1 MTFYVSAQ
9 SSLSIFAQKHL
20 CKWEDAYFILKVKI
34 FALTKIVLERRN
46 LEMNAHLMCISVR
59 NTVLILLLSPFKHG
73 KGCDQKQPK
82 MRWSD
87 HINHFAHF
95 FSNTALD

>member
-1 MTFYVSAQ
+1 MLI
-9 SSLSIFAQKHL
+9 LSYKIN
-20 CKWEDAYFILKVKI
+20 I
-34 FALTKIVLERRN
+34 FALTKILLERRN
-46 LEMNAHLMCISVR
+46 LEMDVPLMCISEG
-59 NTVLILLLSPFKHG
+59 NTVLIPLLSPFKHE
-73 KGCDQKQPK
+73 KGCDQTQPK

>member
-1 MTFYVSAQ
+1 
-9 SSLSIFAQKHL
+9 
-20 CKWEDAYFILKVKI
+20 
-34 FALTKIVLERRN
+34 
-46 LEMNAHLMCISVR
+46 MNAPLMCISEG
-59 NTVLILLLSPFKHG
+59 NSTVLILLLSPFKHE
-73 KGCDQKQPK
+73 KGCDQTQPK